1 MEEKNELNDIILN
14 KNSSSLGNK
23 KIVLAVATLGI
34 ILIIV
39 VMLMNS
45 LASSGTENLPQA
57 ILPPEP
63 QKEAKAVTDEPL
75 FEDVNVVQETSQ
87 DNSSLDAIAQKLKE
101 ESVKDS
107 SNVEPKESSVASAAV
122 AEEFK
127 KEQPKKIET
136 AKVETAKPATKS
148 VVTAKA
154 AAKEPISE
162 PKATA
167 TATAS
172 GHYIQI
178 GSFSKIEPNKKLL
191 DSITNL
197 GYKYKF
203 HQVTINS
210 KVVNKVLVGP
220 FNSEDEA
227 RKALKN
233 VKASVEAGAFLTKI

>member
-107 SNVEPKESSVASAAV
+107 SNVQPKESSVASAAV

-136 AKVETAKPATKS
+136 AKVETAKPATKK
-148 VVTAKA
+148 VAAAKE

-162 PKATA
+162 PKTTA